1 MRVFYIPPLTN
12 DSKGEYFL
20 GEEIKAQRDV
30 KIHLERFSHVTRKSF
45 AFLKALEF
53 NSETVKLFK

>member
-1 MRVFYIPPLTN
+1 M
-12 DSKGEYFL
+12 